1 MVAPRAGR
9 YAGPVEIP
17 SSLTTTLRDALGLS
31 APKPQDL
38 GPILSGSPA
47 QIIQSIFNQAFT
59 LRQPG
64 LIQLVLEESNS
75 GRTFMWQ
82 SELQKEGYSVVN
94 SEEFDHS
101 SADPYLQVIP
111 NGDWILQILD
121 AKKPLRVY
129 DAHGKK
135 QPFATELPDA
145 LLQSFKNYKVVMS
158 VIVNLGDEW

>member
-59 LRQPG
+59 LLSPG
-64 LIQLVLEESNS
+64 LIQLVVEESNS

-111 NGDWILQILD
+111 DGDWIFQTRD
-121 AKKPLRVY
+121 TKKPLRVY
-129 DAHGKK
+129 DTKGKK
-135 QPFATELPDA
+135 QPYTTEIPDA
-145 LLQSFKNYKVVMS
+145 LMQAFRDHKV
-158 VIVNLGDEW
+158 IF